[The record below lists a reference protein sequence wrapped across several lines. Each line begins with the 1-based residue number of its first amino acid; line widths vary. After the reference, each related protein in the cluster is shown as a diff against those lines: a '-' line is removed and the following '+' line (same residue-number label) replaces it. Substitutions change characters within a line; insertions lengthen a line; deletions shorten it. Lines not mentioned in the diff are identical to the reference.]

1 MEIQIISG
9 FLGAG
14 KTTFLNQYLPLL
26 DGKTVVIENE
36 FGDIGIDSELIKADI
51 PVREIYAGCIC
62 CSLSVEFREGICE
75 IAKKFHP
82 DRILIEPS
90 GVGRLSDVI
99 SACEKAR
106 LKDGVDV
113 SVTKL
118 ISIVDIAAFEECAEC
133 FGSFYLDQIQH
144 GRLLLLS
151 NLEGIEKTEKKA
163 QIDRIREKNSDAII
177 YEGDW
182 RELDK
187 ETLLT
192 LIDMAE
198 NYTDNPEAVTRQPI
212 PADKVFSSLS
222 FVNLKVQAPDQI
234 KKVID
239 MLKDKEYGQVLRVKG
254 ILQADTGEV
263 IQVDATP
270 YYSRYQSIETS
281 NENERENKLVLI
293 GCNLE
298 QEKIRK
304 LFYPRME
311 GERR

>member
-9 FLGAG
+9 FLGTG

-36 FGDIGIDSELIKADI
+36 FGDVGIDGELIKGDI

-75 IAKKFHP
+75 IEKKFHP

-99 SACEKAR
+99 NACEKAR
-106 LKDGVDV
+106 VKDGVDV
-113 SVTKL
+113 NVTKL
-118 ISIVDIAAFEECAEC
+118 ISMVDVVAFEECADY

-151 NLEGIEKTEKKA
+151 NLEGIGKTEKIE
-163 QIDRIREKNSDAII
+163 QIERIREKNPDAII

-187 ETLLT
+187 EALLT
-192 LIDMAE
+192 LVDMAE
-198 NYTDNPEAVTRQPI
+198 NYTDHPEVVAHQPI

-222 FVNLKVQAPDQI
+222 FINPGVKTVDQI
-234 KKVID
+234 KKAIA
-239 MLKDKEYGQVLRVKG
+239 MLKNQEYGQVLRIKG
-254 ILQADTGEV
+254 ILQVDTGEV
-263 IQVDATP
+263 LQVDATP
-270 YYSRYQSIETS
+270 HYSRYQSAANS
-281 NENERENKLVLI
+281 NRDEKENKLILI

-298 QEKIRK
+298 QEKIRE
-304 LFYPRME
+304 LFYPGMKE
-311 GERR
+311 EK

>member
-1 MEIQIISG
+1 MEVQIISG

-36 FGDIGIDSELIKADI
+36 FGDVGIDGELIKADI

-75 IAKKFHP
+75 IEKMFHP

-106 LKDGVDV
+106 VKDDVDV
-113 SVTKL
+113 TVTKL
-118 ISIVDIAAFEECAEC
+118 ISIIDIASFEECADY

-151 NLEGIEKTEKKA
+151 NLDGVGKTEKKA
-163 QIDRIREKNSDAII
+163 QIERIRGKNPNAII
-177 YEGDW
+177 YEEDW

-187 ETLLT
+187 EALLT
-192 LIDMAE
+192 LVDMAE
-198 NYTDNPEAVTRQPI
+198 DYTDHPEAITRPPL

-222 FVNLKVQAPDQI
+222 FINPEVQTADQI
-234 KKVID
+234 KKRIE
-239 MLKDKEYGQVLRVKG
+239 MLKNEEYGQVLRVKG
-254 ILQADTGEV
+254 LLQVDTDEV
-263 IQVDATP
+263 LQVDATP
-270 YYSRYQSIETS
+270 YYSRYQNIENS
-281 NENERENKLVLI
+281 KRNERDNKLILI
-293 GCNLE
+293 GCNLD
-298 QEKIRK
+298 QEKIK
-304 LFYPRME
+304 ELFYPIMKE
-311 GERR
+311 EER

>member
-9 FLGAG
+9 FLGTG

-36 FGDIGIDSELIKADI
+36 FGDVGIDGELIKEDI

-75 IAKKFHP
+75 IEKKFHP

-99 SACEKAR
+99 NACEKAR
-106 LKDGVDV
+106 VKDGVDV

-118 ISIVDIAAFEECAEC
+118 ISIVDITAFEECADY

-151 NLEGIEKTEKKA
+151 NLEGIGKAEKRIQIEK
-163 QIDRIREKNSDAII
+163 IREKNPYAII
-177 YEGDW
+177 YEEDW

-187 ETLLT
+187 EALLT
-192 LIDMAE
+192 LADMAE
-198 NYTDNPEAVTRQPI
+198 NYTEHPEIVIRQPI

-222 FVNLKVQAPDQI
+222 FINPGVKTVDKI
-234 KKVID
+234 KKIIAI
-239 MLKDKEYGQVLRVKG
+239 LKNGEYGQVLRVKG
-254 ILQADTGEV
+254 IM
-263 IQVDATP
+263 QVDTCEVLQIDVTP
-270 YYSRYQSIETS
+270 YYSKYQNIENS
-281 NENERENKLVLI
+281 SGNERENKLILI

-298 QEKIRK
+298 HEKIRE
-304 LFYPRME
+304 LFYPGMKE
-311 GERR
+311 EE